1 MIRVRA
7 ALMAGAAATCGCT
20 LIDQTTFAPEPD
32 PKPAP
37 VAAVAPAAPP
47 PVPAPDAR
55 VPLLTIRYDVP
66 APDYGT
72 VLPIAV
78 RTAKQRRPGV
88 AFDVVS
94 VIASAADAP
103 QGEADAAEVSRAIAK
118 LGIPAE
124 RIHLGV
130 RVDPS
135 ATLRSVLV
143 YPT

>member
-1 MIRVRA
+1 MIRVLRA
-7 ALMAGAAATCGCT
+7 ALLAAAAATSACT

-32 PKPAP
+32 PKPPP
-37 VAAVAPAAPP
+37 VAVVAPTAAPA
-47 PVPAPDAR
+47 PAPDAR

-66 APDYGT
+66 APDYAT

-94 VIASAADAP
+94 VIATAADAP
-103 QGEADAAEVSRAIAK
+103 QGEADAAAVSRAIAK